1 MKRTRVVNV
10 DVAVVGAG
18 IVGAA
23 CAAELAGA
31 GLRVAVLEREEAPAM
46 GSTGRSAAGVRVQF
60 VEPANVALSL
70 ASIEAYRSFPE
81 RHGVDVGYRPVG
93 YLLLVPN
100 EDWENHL
107 EGVAVQQE
115 LGAPVEVLA
124 VADARRRFVDMDPAG
139 LAGATFGPI
148 DGVVD
153 PHMVTQAY
161 VRLARERGASIHVRH
176 EVVEVARDGAD
187 WLLTTTRIDGA
198 VGGIAGAVG
207 GIDGAVGGIDGA
219 VGGIDRAVVRAGA
232 VVNAAGCWAGTVGR
246 LAGAEVPVEPSRR
259 MIWMTAPR
267 PGRATSPLVVD
278 LASGLYHRTEGERL
292 LFGRSNPEE
301 APGFTTGIDWDWL
314 EPTYEAAVARFPWF
328 ADEALDQAACWYGYY
343 ELTPDRNAVLGAN
356 PHAAG
361 WYDASGFSG
370 HGVQHAPAVGRAL
383 REEIVDGRSHTID
396 IDRLRS
402 SRFADGDART
412 ERHII

>member
-1 MKRTRVVNV
+1 MNRTRVLDV

-18 IVGAA
+18 IVGTA

-31 GLRVAVLEREEAPAM
+31 GLRVAVLEREEAAAM

-60 VEPANVALSL
+60 VEPTNVALSL

-100 EDWENHL
+100 DDWESHL

-115 LGAPVEVLA
+115 LGAPVEVLE
-124 VADARRRFVDMDPAG
+124 VADARRRFVDMDPVG

-161 VRLARERGASIHVRH
+161 VRLARELGASIHVRH

-187 WLLTTTRIDGA
+187 WLLTTPPIGA
-198 VGGIAGAVG
+198 AGGIE
-207 GIDGAVGGIDGA
+207 
-219 VGGIDRAVVRAGA
+219 RPVVRAGA
-232 VVNAAGCWAGTVGR
+232 VVNAAGCWAGALGR

-278 LASGLYHRTEGERL
+278 LASGVYHRTEGERL

-301 APGFTTGIDWDWL
+301 ATGFTTGIDWDWL
-314 EPTYEAAVARFPWF
+314 ERTYEAAVARFPWF

-343 ELTPDRNAVLGAN
+343 EMTPDRNAVLGAN

-396 IDRLRS
+396 IDRLRI

>member
-1 MKRTRVVNV
+1 MNRTRMSDVDV

-18 IVGAA
+18 IVGTA

-31 GLRVAVLEREEAPAM
+31 GLRVAVLEREEAAAM

-60 VEPANVALSL
+60 VEPVNVALSL

-100 EDWENHL
+100 DDWEGHL
-107 EGVAVQQE
+107 GGVAVQQE
-115 LGAPVEVLA
+115 MGAPVEVLE
-124 VADARRRFVDMDPAG
+124 VADARRRFVDMDPTG

-161 VRLARERGASIHVRH
+161 VRLARECGASIHVRH

-187 WLLTTTRIDGA
+187 WLLTTARIAGA
-198 VGGIAGAVG
+198 AGGIAGAAG
-207 GIDGAVGGIDGA
+207 GIEG
-219 VGGIDRAVVRAGA
+219 AVVRAGA
-232 VVNAAGCWAGTVGR
+232 VVNAAGCWAGDLGR

-278 LASGLYHRTEGERL
+278 LASGVYHRTEGERL

-343 ELTPDRNAVLGAN
+343 EMTPDRNAVLGAN

-370 HGVQHAPAVGRAL
+370 HGVQHAPAVARAI

-396 IDRLRS
+396 IDRLRI
-402 SRFADGDART
+402 SRFADGDARA